1 MTNLNIATLKKYE
14 LFLSGALNRLTYNL
28 HPVSHVFGDLTNA
41 VDKVLAMVS
50 TEKERCEIVALAPI
64 KCRLRKDAI
73 RRVVFALETV
83 RERLAAA
90 ELIDQLIVE
99 EATTP
104 EAKRFV
110 KQHGE
115 SAFEDWQHH
124 RAILADA
131 AADIYRW
138 AICDCCEGSGKV
150 GHPAFSN
157 GITSSEWADMDQDGR
172 DSYMRGD
179 YEVQCDCCKG
189 SGKVKLPEVSRM
201 GWPLKRELVR
211 QRQHNR
217 IMAQL
222 AREEAAERRMGA

>member
-1 MTNLNIATLKKYE
+1 MSKLITLQNILARVEALIEAAANRTMKTAELK
-14 LFLSGALNRLTYNL
+14 A
-28 HPVSHVFGDLTNA
+28 
-41 VDKVLAMVS
+41 
-50 TEKERCEIVALAPI
+50 
-64 KCRLRKDAI
+64 
-73 RRVVFALETV
+73 
-83 RERLAAA
+83 AAA
-90 ELIDQLIVE
+90 ELNANKDIPYDATHGLYGIISRHRTYDKIKFGFTYSRTMLLNAIEKETEMEAVDQLRDE
-99 EATTP
+99 YATLP

-110 KQHGE
+110 KQHG
-115 SAFEDWQHH
+115 ADAYFDWQHH

-131 AADIYRW
+131 ASDVYRW
-138 AICDCCEGSGKV
+138 AICDNCEGSGKT

-179 YEVQCDCCKG
+179 YDVQCDCCKG

-201 GWPLKRELVR
+201 SWPLKRELVR